1 MTAKARCVAEGVDLN
16 RVVDDQVDVDQRV
29 DRRSGRRPISS
40 IASRIAARS
49 TTAGTP
55 VKSCIST
62 RAGWNGISTLGS
74 AVASQVAIASTSAA
88 VDRGAVLEPQD
99 VLEQDL
105 ERVGQPSDVEALL
118 QGVEPVDLE
127 LAATR
132 LQGRLRSEAV
142 LRAHNLSLFPAP
154 PPARSRGVSQG
165 RFATSCFFAFL
176 PPDLHLGVLHGVAG
190 RGRRS

>member
-1 MTAKARCVAEGVDLN
+1 MI
-16 RVVDDQVDVDQRV
+16 
-29 DRRSGRRPISS
+29 RSTSTRGLIALGFPPSSS

-62 RAGWNGISTLGS
+62 RAGWNGISTDGS
-74 AVASQVAIASTSAA
+74 AFASQVAIASTSSRG
-88 VDRGAVLEPQD
+88 DRGAVLEAES

-127 LAATR
+127 LAATDF
-132 LQGRLRSEAV
+132 QGRLRSEAV
-142 LRAHNLSLFPAP
+142 LCAHNLSLFPAL
-154 PPARSRGVSQG
+154 G
-165 RFATSCFFAFL
+165 R
-176 PPDLHLGVLHGVAG
+176 PDAL
-190 RGRRS
+190 